1 MDVKSDIR
9 IPVLPGGPPTVPVPA
24 ASVREDKAS
33 AAPLKDAA
41 KDAPDDREAR
51 KIVREALKLT
61 PLPDRE
67 LRIEVES
74 DLNLVVVK
82 VVDKES
88 GEVVRQIP
96 FEETVA
102 SARRIKERL
111 DRMAHEKRGLAV
123 DREV

>member
-9 IPVLPGGPPTVPVPA
+9 IPVLPGGHPTGPAPA

-33 AAPLKDAA
+33 PPPLKGAE
-41 KDAPDDREAR
+41 KDAPDDGEAR
-51 KIVREALKLT
+51 KIVREALKLN

-67 LRIEVES
+67 LRIEVEN